1 VPFGVPDG
9 GWDCF
14 VAHADVDSPVA
25 ERLADLLRAR
35 EPALRV
41 FEDSMLPAGLP
52 WNVLDQQLEAS
63 AIIVVLATEHS
74 AGAHFL
80 DDEIATAIKL
90 FRRAPNRHRIVPV
103 YIGRRNELQKL
114 YGLKNLKSVFINDP
128 DSLGEAAD
136 QVLSSLRDLRGAPAG
151 DDQPTRLSEQEYRR
165 VSLRYAEQM
174 FLEWRHIDLGS
185 LGSDQD
191 QDGSRTP
198 GPHQLLPLDE
208 LYISLHADPRSPAD
222 RERAHELFMQDYED
236 LDVDRDIG
244 DLERRARSGLTVEE
258 IIEEKVSR
266 GRALG
271 DDEPYAGPA
280 GGSGAD
286 DAAGVPL
293 VEAFR
298 RHRVLILRGGPGS
311 GKSVLCQWLGGQLTA
326 AVRDGTSGELGQPRV
341 PMWFRLADYADY
353 YAGELDLGQQPG
365 SITRF
370 LADTLTAG
378 TTKRRVPG
386 CSAEQLELMLTQA
399 LETGEAV
406 MLIDGLDEVT
416 AHRELLSEAI
426 VRFVFDYIPS
436 APDAGAEATQSR
448 AHLSPAG
455 NQVVI
460 TSRIAGYEA
469 VSVPLSQAVHY
480 VIRPMTEDQIT
491 QFATNFFQSAY
502 DSTSRVRLLLD
513 RLFEGDNPALAKLA
527 RIPLLLA
534 SICLLWYRDEKLPES
549 RAAIYRKLIVDM
561 AARWRELSA
570 GKPPVELNTL
580 LGHDD
585 QILGMLADIAV
596 VIHEE
601 YPSGGLPEG
610 KLLTTVEHT
619 LLGRPPYSKVDPRA
633 FSAALLEV
641 INAKVSVLAQIG
653 TRTYG
658 FSHLTFQEYLAGL
671 TLVSASITA
680 APQAPAAEAIA
691 QLAGKM
697 AGRLGDSRWREPLL
711 LALGGLSSSTRA
723 ALMRYVLDG
732 DDLDLDIWADVCL
745 AAILEGSPEAVAD
758 EELSMLARLL
768 VTAYGKARELTEGR
782 ADLELGLADLRRQFG
797 SDRFDPAALSLL
809 ERRPDLAPVVAYVY
823 WRRRWLTGEALG
835 VFAANAQ
842 LDSLAWG
849 WPMRRALQHAVAPA
863 DSPEVPI
870 LDQLSQ
876 PSDDQQ
882 ARLYELGYPVWE
894 LERQRR
900 REESTGEVAP
910 GALPVR
916 DFFMSNPARW
926 DLCTSSPSCA
936 AAIVVLAGGLDYRDI
951 MRWDTQYSDL
961 ADLLRLGETTLANVM
976 QDTAAQLVP
985 RFGTG
990 EVTYSIALYLNE
1002 PENKL
1007 PLSQAAPPRLDS
1019 RLLARPVGPHLA
1031 AALLDWA
1038 DGPAAGDP
1046 TALRRALT
1054 AVVASDAG
1062 EHEKADA
1069 RLALVFLSDARSD
1082 PRPLPAPARTDARE
1096 WAGDAALRGHRSWFP
1111 AIWQPD
1117 NGLTWAERAAMH
1129 RWLLRRLFTMAGRPV
1144 HIEPAPRALSEA
1156 TADAPAAMLVADSL
1170 GRIIRE
1176 LNADA
1181 RGGALELEYP
1191 PGDVPPHVV
1200 RDALAM
1206 MPCLPHWPG
1215 HRRNFPL
1222 GDSDVPRG
1230 PSARPAGLLGA
1241 GLVETARQLIAYV
1254 AHKEPEWC
1262 DPLAAYLFGALLPF
1276 DLQTPVGLE
1285 GFILAVEMGAIDP
1298 ADPAV
1303 LVDNGVADF
1312 DIPPGFQAPWRGN
1325 FEHPRFVAAM
1335 ALGHYL
1341 PGPSR
1346 QPDEAAL
1353 RALADAERS
1362 PRRRLSAYHFLASN
1376 DLMRTDDRLLS
1387 QIAECAEAEPAE
1399 SVRAA
1404 FTLSAL
1410 TRHAAAPDVGER
1422 WQLRALDLLQAE
1434 HEDHVLAEALFR
1446 LRYLGPRPD
1455 QISRRQHH
1463 LADRIRS
1470 PFLHAD
1476 AVGDDSA
1483 ALHEILRI
1491 ADAVPMAARVS
1502 FTVTSTLL
1510 GDSGPADETGE
1521 PDRAGLRYDWLGGDD
1536 FSGAGASTG
1545 DTRPLELATVI
1556 EFETEVKAHGS
1567 TTPAIDEALAAAD
1580 SVDVRALPRLER
1592 LLASSPPESSWVPA
1606 IRRLV
1611 ALQHMATGSRDLR
1624 DYLDLADLAVTADA
1638 RTACTAILHL
1648 LGPYRAV
1655 ERKHRHYQLSRHGA
1669 GLWWELG
1676 RAAASADREP
1686 PRRGRLLVSA
1696 LDEWDI
1702 DHAEALTSLTDRP
1715 ADDQTSQR
1723 VWPLL
1728 IGACGLWREESQD
1741 VLVRWLAASNP
1752 SAEIIDASLS
1762 LVAMHANLDHP
1773 LTPALIETVTRLA
1786 GGQVPPTMV
1795 CGGDG
1800 FTNGRLDIT
1809 RVVSAACREALEQ
1822 GIEEP
1827 QVTLADARARFLAAA
1842 EPVMLPGAANDIS
1855 RLKDYGALHFTP
1867 LGSGP
1872 EDVQGMVDEA
1882 VNSDSGAALLADWL
1896 RALDHEDLTTR
1907 QRRLPVLEL
1916 AEAEAVLSAL
1926 VVISLRHPLTILTRC
1941 KPEVFQPI
1949 LSHTALYFESSI
1961 GRQAAMILLGRLRF
1975 VDLEPA
1981 AGPALTAVIESAL
1994 TDASPGVQEAAL
2006 TFTRQIRH
2014 VRGGSL
2020 AGSLLDLARTCP
2032 NETAAWGYARLA
2044 DVRSQ
2049 AARSSGRDRRAVRAL
2064 LREGLN
2070 APAHRRLAFLVGN
2083 GSDED
2088 PIRVMLQGHLETEF
2102 QRLALRSYSRHA

>member
-1 VPFGVPDG
+1 
-9 GWDCF
+9 
-14 VAHADVDSPVA
+14 
-25 ERLADLLRAR
+25 
-35 EPALRV
+35 
-41 FEDSMLPAGLP
+41 MLPAGLP

-63 AIIVVLATEHS
+63 AVIVVLATEHS
-74 AGAHFL
+74 ADAHFL
-80 DDEIATAIKL
+80 DDEIATAIRL
-90 FRRAPNRHRIVPV
+90 FRRAPHQHRIVPV
-103 YIGRRNELQKL
+103 YIGRRSELQKL
-114 YGLKNLKSVFINDP
+114 YGLKNLKSIFINDL
-128 DSLGEAAD
+128 DSLGKAAD
-136 QVLSSLRDLRGAPAG
+136 QVLSSLRDLRGPPAP
-151 DDQPTRLSEQEYRR
+151 DDRPNKLSDQEYRR
-165 VSLRYAEQM
+165 VSVQYAGQM

-191 QDGSRTP
+191 QDGSRSAGTRRFF
-198 GPHQLLPLDE
+198 PLDE

-236 LDVDRDIG
+236 LDFDRDIEG
-244 DLERRARSGLTVEE
+244 LERRARSGLTVEE

-266 GRALG
+266 GRALE
-271 DDEPYAGPA
+271 DDEPYTGP
-280 GGSGAD
+280 GGGGGAD
-286 DAAGVPL
+286 DAAGLPL

-311 GKSVLCQWLGGQLTA
+311 GKSVLCQWLGGQLAA
-326 AVRDGTSGELGQPRV
+326 AVRDGTPGELGRPRV

-353 YAGELDLGQQPG
+353 YVAELDRGQQPG

-378 TTKRRVPG
+378 TTKRRVHG
-386 CSAEQLELMLTQA
+386 CSAKQLELMLTQA
-399 LETGEAV
+399 LETGDAV

-426 VRFVFDYIPS
+426 VRFVLDYIPP
-436 APDAGAEATQSR
+436 AADAGAEAAESS
-448 AHLSPAG
+448 AHLSRTG

-460 TSRIAGYEA
+460 TSRIAGYDA
-469 VSVPLSQAVHY
+469 VSVPLSQAAHY

-491 QFATNFFQSAY
+491 QFATNFFQDDG
-502 DSTSRVRLLLD
+502 DSTGTVRLLLG
-513 RLFEGDNPALAKLA
+513 RLFEGDNPALANLA

-534 SICLLWYRDEKLPES
+534 SICLLWDRDKKLPES

-570 GKPPVELNTL
+570 GKPPVELTTL

-671 TLVSASITA
+671 TLVPASVTA
-680 APQAPAAEAIA
+680 APQAPTAGAIA

-697 AGRLGDSRWREPLL
+697 TGRLGDSRWREPLL
-711 LALGGLSSSTRA
+711 LALGGLSSSMRA
-723 ALMRYVLDG
+723 ALMQYVLDG
-732 DDLDLDIWADVCL
+732 DDPDLDIWADVCL
-745 AAILEGSPEAVAD
+745 AASLEGSPEAVAD

-768 VTAYGKARELTEGR
+768 VTAYGRARELTEGR

-797 SDRFDPAALSLL
+797 SDRFDPAALSLFG
-809 ERRPDLAPVVAYVY
+809 RRPDLAPVVAYVY
-823 WRRRWLTGEALG
+823 WRRRWLTGEALD
-835 VFAANAQ
+835 VFAAGAQ

-849 WPMRRALQHAVAPA
+849 WPMRRALQYAVAPA
-863 DSPEVPI
+863 DSPQVPI
-870 LDQLSQ
+870 LEKLSQ

-900 REESTGEVAP
+900 REESLGQVAL

-916 DFFMSNPARW
+916 DFFIRNPARW
-926 DLCTSSPSCA
+926 ELCISRPSCA

-961 ADLLRLGETTLANVM
+961 ADLLRLGETTLAHVM

-990 EVTYSIALYLNE
+990 EVTYSIAVYLNE

-1007 PLSQAAPPRLDS
+1007 PLAQAAPPRLES
-1019 RLLARPVGPHLA
+1019 ALLARPVGPHLA

-1038 DGPAAGDP
+1038 GGPAAGDP
-1046 TALRRALT
+1046 AALRHALT
-1054 AVVASDAG
+1054 AVLASDAG
-1062 EHEKADA
+1062 EHEKTDA

-1082 PRPLPAPARTDARE
+1082 PTPLPASARTDTRE
-1096 WAGDAALRGHRSWFP
+1096 WAGEAALRGHRAWFP

-1117 NGLTWAERAAMH
+1117 NGLNWAERAAMH
-1129 RWLLRRLFTMAGRPV
+1129 RWLLRRLFTIAGRPA

-1156 TADAPAAMLVADSL
+1156 TADAPAAVLVADSL

-1176 LNADA
+1176 LDADA
-1181 RGGALELEYP
+1181 RGGAFELEYP
-1191 PGDVPPHVV
+1191 SGDLPAHVT

-1206 MPCLPHWPG
+1206 MACLPHWPG

-1230 PSARPAGLLGA
+1230 PSAQPASLLGA
-1241 GLVETARQLIAYV
+1241 GLVETARQLISYV
-1254 AHKEPEWC
+1254 ARKEPEWC
-1262 DPLAAYLFGALLPF
+1262 APLAAYLFGALRPY

-1285 GFILAVEMGAIDP
+1285 GFILAAEMRAIDP
-1298 ADPAV
+1298 GDPAV
-1303 LVDNGVADF
+1303 AVDNGVANRE
-1312 DIPPGFQAPWRGN
+1312 IPPGFQALWPGSP
-1325 FEHPRFVAAM
+1325 EHRRFVAAM
-1335 ALGHYL
+1335 ALGSHL
-1341 PGPSR
+1341 PEAGRPL
-1346 QPDEAAL
+1346 DDAAL
-1353 RALADAERS
+1353 RGLADAEGN

-1376 DLMRTDDRLLS
+1376 DLVRTDDALLS

-1410 TRHAAAPDVGER
+1410 TRHAEVPDVRER
-1422 WQLRALDLLQAE
+1422 WHLRALDLLESE
-1434 HEDHVLAEALFR
+1434 HADHVLAEALFR
-1446 LRYLGPRPD
+1446 LRYLGPRTD
-1455 QISRRQHH
+1455 RISHREHD

-1470 PFLHAD
+1470 PFLRAD
-1476 AVGDDSA
+1476 AAGDNSS
-1483 ALHEILRI
+1483 ALHEILRV
-1491 ADAVPMAARVS
+1491 ADDVPMAARVS

-1510 GDSGPADETGE
+1510 GDSGPAGETGE
-1521 PDRAGLRYDWLGGDD
+1521 AERAGPRYDWLGGDD
-1536 FSGAGASTG
+1536 FSDAGVSTS
-1545 DTRPLELATVI
+1545 DTSSLELATVI
-1556 EFETEVKAHGS
+1556 ELETEINAHGS
-1567 TTPAIDEALAAAD
+1567 VTPAIDEALAAAL
-1580 SVDVRALPRLER
+1580 SVDAPAMPRLER
-1592 LLASSPPESSWVPA
+1592 LLAGSPPESSWVPA

-1611 ALQHMATGSRDLR
+1611 ALQHVATGSRDPE

-1648 LGPYRAV
+1648 LGPYLAV
-1655 ERKHRHYQLSRHGA
+1655 DRTYRHYQLSRHGA
-1669 GLWWELG
+1669 GLWWDLG
-1676 RAAASADREP
+1676 RAVANADREP
-1686 PRRGRLLVSA
+1686 PRRRRLLACA
-1696 LDEWDI
+1696 LNEWDI
-1702 DHAEALTSLTDRP
+1702 DHAEALTSLTDRAAEDP
-1715 ADDQTSQR
+1715 ANQR

-1728 IGACGLWREESQD
+1728 IDAGGLWREEPQD
-1741 VLVRWLAASNP
+1741 VLARWLATSSP

-1762 LVAMHANLDHP
+1762 LVAMHASLDHP

-1786 GGQVPPTMV
+1786 AGGVPAAMV
-1795 CGGDG
+1795 RDG
-1800 FTNGRLDIT
+1800 EYPPSRLGIA

-1822 GIEEP
+1822 GFDEP
-1827 QVTLADARARFLAAA
+1827 QVTLADARARFLDAA
-1842 EPVMLPGAANDIS
+1842 EPVMPPGAANDIS
-1855 RLKDYGALHFTP
+1855 RLKDYGALHFNP

-1872 EDVQGMVDEA
+1872 EDVRELVDDA
-1882 VNSDSGAALLADWL
+1882 VNTDSGAALLTDWL
-1896 RALDHEDLTTR
+1896 RALDHEGRTTR
-1907 QRRLPVLEL
+1907 EGWLPLLEL
-1916 AEAEAVLSAL
+1916 AEVEAVLSTL
-1926 VVISLRHPLTILTRC
+1926 VVVSLSHPLTILTRC
-1941 KPEVFQPI
+1941 KPEIYQPI
-1949 LSHTALYFESSI
+1949 LSRTALYLGSSI

-1981 AGPALTAVIESAL
+1981 AGPTLTAVIESAL
-1994 TDASPGVQEAAL
+1994 TDVSAGVQEAAL
-2006 TFTRQIRH
+2006 TFTRQIRR
-2014 VRGGSL
+2014 VRGGSF

-2032 NETAAWGYARLA
+2032 NETVAWGYARLA

-2049 AARSSGRDRRAVRAL
+2049 AAGSSGRDRRAVRAL
-2064 LREGLN
+2064 LRGGLN
-2070 APAHRRLAFLVGN
+2070 APAYRRLAFLVGN
-2083 GSDED
+2083 GSGED
-2088 PIRVMLQGHLETEF
+2088 PVRVMLQGHLDTEL
-2102 QRLALRSYSRHA
+2102 QRLALRSSSRHS